1 MSAKDADFLEASH
14 CGWTLGPMQRFL
26 TMICYPLM
34 LFALFVCTGS
44 STFAQQP
51 TNQPKPFA
59 EGVLQVIKPA
69 LQARESYSL
78 PMPLPGLNAKEYDPN
93 FLPKQD
99 TLYGQTRDIVFFR
112 DVWNYEFAFL
122 GLRQIEAK
130 GRNIWYM
137 VYRIRNTGA
146 TLSYEQ
152 VKEDPRFDHMK
163 YDLKR
168 NEKVLDVVDF
178 LPRFSLEGWIGK
190 KGDYDRVVY
199 RDIVDVEMTKIIQN
213 HEDPNRPLLNT
224 YEMAMAKIP
233 LAKSESDPG
242 VWGVAIWED
251 VDPRID
257 YVSVYVSGLTN
268 AYQIERSRDGKIG
281 FKYRTLQLNFW
292 RPGDIEE
299 EVKDEVDYGIPLV
312 DDPREQIE
320 ICRRYDLPG
329 PVLQA
334 YRVDENANQDVLV
347 FEVDGEVSLKDFKSP
362 LVAELDAGKLPDS
375 VKRTFADTGYPLPN
389 ETKVESLV
397 PGVKWRIQ
405 DGSGQLFILEMEP
418 QFWEPSFGKTIRF
431 IKSLDHF
438 WIYR

>member
-1 MSAKDADFLEASH
+1 
-14 CGWTLGPMQRFL
+14 
-26 TMICYPLM
+26 M
-34 LFALFVCTGS
+34 LFALILLTGAVS
-44 STFAQQP
+44 NAQQLG
-51 TNQPKPFA
+51 NQPKPFA
-59 EGVLQVIKPA
+59 EGVLNVIEPDLA
-69 LQARESYSL
+69 ARESYSL

-93 FLPKQD
+93 FSPKQD
-99 TLYGQTRDIVFFR
+99 TLYGQTRNIVFFR

-122 GLRQIEAK
+122 GLRQIEVQGK
-130 GRNIWYM
+130 NVWYM

-163 YDLKR
+163 YELKR
-168 NEKVLDVVDF
+168 NEKVLNVVDF
-178 LPRFSLEGWIGK
+178 LPRFSLEGWVGK
-190 KGDYDRVVY
+190 NGDYDRVVY
-199 RDIVDVEMTKIIQN
+199 RDVVDLRMTKIIQN

-224 YEMAMAKIP
+224 YEMAMAQIP
-233 LAKSESDPG
+233 LSKNESDPG

-257 YVSVYVSGLTN
+257 YVSVFVSGLTN
-268 AYQIERSRDGKIG
+268 AYQIERSRDGQIG

-292 RPGDIEE
+292 RPGDIDEE
-299 EVKDEVDYGIPLV
+299 AKDDVDYGIPLV
-312 DDPREQIE
+312 DDPREQVE

-329 PVLQA
+329 PVLQGF
-334 YRVDENANQDVLV
+334 RVDGNANQDVLI
-347 FEVDGEVSLKDFKSP
+347 FEVDGEVNLKDFKSA
-362 LVAELDAGKLPDS
+362 LVTELDGGTLPAA
-375 VKRTFADTGYPLPN
+375 VTRAFADAGYPIPN

-397 PGVKWRIQ
+397 PGVKWRLQ
-405 DGSGQLFILEMEP
+405 DGSSGLMFILRLEP